1 MMISFKL
8 LIDTIYGVSKKAEGR
23 GNKMSYSTYVME
35 IKSDIKECLNELGTQ
50 PVLFVGSGLSKRYF
64 KAPNWI
70 ELLEHLQQACP
81 SIPHEVGYY
90 LQDGVSLEEIGSEFT
105 NYYRKWAWE
114 NKEEFPTDLFSASVP
129 KSSYIKYKIS
139 EYLDSITPIDLE
151 SIVSEHHRKELNLL
165 LEIQPHA
172 IVTTNYDRFLENIFG
187 DYQSIIGQ
195 RILKPDTMSIGEIF
209 KIHGCTSKFSSLVF
223 NNEDYDFF
231 IEKKKYLSAKLLTFF
246 AEHPLVFI
254 GYSGSDKNIQRIL
267 ADIDEII
274 ATSGDLIPNIYF
286 LEYNHNLTENDQP
299 QREKVLF
306 INGKEIRIKYIE
318 AKDFDWVFEA
328 FGANKAWDNVHP
340 KLLRALL
347 ARTYKLV
354 RSDIPRRSVEVDFD
368 IIEKAVSDEQA
379 LPKLYGVAMLDDPSQ
394 LNLQYPFNLTQIGE
408 QLGFSNWYG
417 ANKLIAEIYRT
428 KGVNIKETDNKYHVL
443 IKMGKTEMHKYSKH
457 ALEIL
462 KEVNEGKE
470 YTLDI

>member
-1 MMISFKL
+1 MG
-8 LIDTIYGVSKKAEGR
+8 YE
-23 GNKMSYSTYVME
+23 TYVSE
-35 IKSDIKECLNELGTQ
+35 ITSDIRECLNELGTQ

-64 KAPNWI
+64 DAPNWI
-70 ELLEHLQQACP
+70 ELLEVLQKLCP

-90 LQDGVSLEEIGSEFT
+90 LQDGVSLEQIGSEFT
-105 NYYRKWAWE
+105 DYYRKWAWG
-114 NKEEFPTDLFSASVP
+114 NREEFPADLFTASVP
-129 KSSYIKYKIS
+129 KATYIKYKIS
-139 EYLDSITPIDLE
+139 QYFDSITPNGIE
-151 SIVSEHHRKELNLL
+151 GVESEHHRKELQLL
-165 LEIQPHA
+165 QEIQPHA
-172 IVTTNYDRFLENIFG
+172 IITTNYDRFLENISK
-187 DYQSIIGQ
+187 DYQPIIGQ
-195 RILKPDTMSIGEIF
+195 KILKPDTMSIGEIF
-209 KIHGCTSKFSSLVF
+209 KIHGCTTEFSGLVF
-223 NNEDYDFF
+223 NNEDYELF

-254 GYSGSDKNIQRIL
+254 GYSGNDKNIQRIL

-274 ATSGDLIPNIYF
+274 ATNGDLIPNIYF
-286 LEYNHNLTENDQP
+286 LEYNKNLSENELP

-306 INGKEIRIKYIE
+306 INNKEIRIKYIE
-318 AKDFDWVFEA
+318 AKNFDWVFEA

-354 RSDIPRRSVEVDFD
+354 RSDIPRRSVEVDFE

-408 QLGFSNWYG
+408 QLGYPTWYG
-417 ANKLIAEIYRT
+417 ANKLIAEIIRN

-443 IKMGKTEMHKYSKH
+443 IKTGKTEMHKYSKH
-457 ALEIL
+457 ALEL
-462 KEVNEGKE
+462 LREVNEGKE
-470 YTLDI
+470 YTIDLQGLII